1 MADLSSRTISSSYR
15 ELLKTSSSAG
25 LTTELTVVEDGDATS
40 SCLLL
45 STQSAK
51 FTGSLTCEG
60 SFNVLN
66 TQESEALGQGSVI
79 LNGGLSVAKNLRS
92 GGSIFAGQNLTAGQS
107 LSAGLGLVLG
117 DLANPSDSGADTI
130 GLTIRGSTDKT
141 IKWQNNTSSLA
152 ISENINLAAG
162 KTLKINNNN
171 TLSATTLGSGV
182 LYSSL
187 TSLGTVNTGVWQGT
201 QIAGQYGGTG
211 VNNSGKT
218 ITLGGNLT
226 TSGAHTTTLTTT
238 GNTNVTL
245 PSSGTLATIAGSEV
259 LTNKT
264 INLSNNTIVATSAQL
279 ATAVT
284 DETGSG
290 ALVFANSPTLITPT
304 LGAASASSLSLGS
317 PLPIASGGTGQT
329 SAAQAIN
336 ALVPNQSGQ
345 ASKFL
350 TTNGTTVGWASPVAA
365 ASAVTFEQ
373 TEVIFGD
380 NQYGS
385 AENFNKF
392 LTVGEVDGNDG
403 PVSVLSYSTGTGAGQ
418 PVLSLSPSIQFGR
431 SNSIIAGTNTQ
442 GQSVIIN
449 GGNRRAPF
457 FARVTSASNNP
468 SGCTLAASN
477 QSGVGDV
484 VFLFNGAAN
493 PVNVYPPS
501 GHFLDEELNTPQLL
515 PVNRTQMYACLGAGK
530 WYSFLPN
537 ISSGVFSDI
546 PTVFTR
552 SQIFGRV
559 NLTDAAS
566 ITWNLQTQQVAR
578 VVLAGNRALANP
590 SNKSDG
596 GFYVL
601 VVKQDATGSRTLSYG
616 SDYYFSG
623 GLPALSTAPNSVDIL
638 TFFCMDNLMY
648 GSATQAFLQT

>member
-141 IKWQNNTSSLA
+141 IKWQNNTSSLGV
-152 ISENINLAAG
+152 SENLNLAAG
-162 KTLKINNNN
+162 KSLRINNINV
-171 TLSATTLGSGV
+171 LSSTTLGSGV

-218 ITLGGNLT
+218 ITLGGNLI

-238 GNTNVTL
+238 GNTNITL
-245 PSSGTLATIAGSEV
+245 PSSGTLATRAGSET

-264 INLSNNTIVATSAQL
+264 IDFSSNTVVATSQQIAS
-279 ATAVT
+279 AVT

-290 ALVFANSPTLITPT
+290 ALVFSNSPVLVTPT
-304 LGAASASSLSLGS
+304 LGVASASSLSLDT

-350 TTNGTTVGWASPVAA
+350 TTNGTTVGWASPIAA
-365 ASAVTFEQ
+365 ASAITTEQ
-373 TEVIFGD
+373 TEVILSDEF
-380 NQYGS
+380 GS
-385 AENFNKF
+385 ANVSNTF
-392 LTVGEVDGNDG
+392 LSVFDYGAGLRLTYHDGTGGGEVVQSNA
-403 PVSVLSYSTGTGAGQ
+403 PRIRFS
-418 PVLSLSPSIQFGR
+418 R
-431 SNSIIAGTNTQ
+431 SNSIIAGTNNQ
-442 GQSVIIN
+442 GQSVLL
-449 GGNRRAPF
+449 GASGRVAPLF
-457 FARVTSASNNP
+457 VRITSASSNP
-468 SGCTLAASN
+468 SGCTLSSS
-477 QSGVGDV
+477 SGNAGDT
-484 VFLFNGAAN
+484 VFLFNGGGN
-493 PVNVYPPS
+493 PVNVYPPT
-501 GHFLDEELNTPQLL
+501 GAYLDGQLNTPQLV
-515 PVNRTQMYACLGAGK
+515 PVGRTQMYACLATGQ
-530 WYSFLPN
+530 WFSFLPN
-537 ISSGVFSDI
+537 VAAGVFSDV
-546 PTVFTR
+546 PTVFTK